1 MEKLNIT
8 DEEARLCRV
17 EDALHD
23 IAQRLTNCGLPLTQ
37 SCQSEI
43 NRMLSR
49 QETCSSIYIRFSAE
63 DRMFGDDIAT
73 LRICTNPDFQRYAVD
88 PEGNEFYVENLT
100 FQVET
105 RQINRPATMAVQH
118 ARQYLQ
124 VTLLADELTQQ
135 FDGKLLYR
143 LYQTA
148 EAARIAQKR
157 ADQNKIKRWI
167 EDGAASGLR
176 VGQFRVVPKVELP
189 SGKYEIETQN
199 RGYAVNVYDDGSG
212 AFIRRTR

>member
-1 MEKLNIT
+1 MSKQKAAEIRNQLKKLNIT

-63 DRMFGDDIAT
+63 DRMLGDDIAT
-73 LRICTNPDFQRYAVD
+73 LRICTNADFKRYAVD

-143 LYQTA
+143 LYEPTSLTLTSTTYA
-148 EAARIAQKR
+148 P
-157 ADQNKIKRWI
+157 
-167 EDGAASGLR
+167 LR
-176 VGQFRVVPKVELP
+176 RH
-189 SGKYEIETQN
+189 S
-199 RGYAVNVYDDGSG
+199 
-212 AFIRRTR
+212 

>member
-23 IAQRLTNCGLPLTQ
+23 ITQQLLASGLPLTQ
-37 SCQSEI
+37 GCQPEVTRLL
-43 NRMLSR
+43 NR
-49 QETCSSIYIRFSAE
+49 QETGSSIYLRFSAE

-73 LRICTNPDFQRYAVD
+73 LRICTNPDFRRTSFD
-88 PEGNEFYVENLT
+88 PEGNEYCVENLT

-105 RQINRPATMAVQH
+105 RQVSRPAAMALQH
-118 ARQYLQ
+118 AQQYLR
-124 VTLLADELTQQ
+124 VATLAAEFAQQ
-135 FDGKLLYR
+135 FDGKTLYR
-143 LYQTA
+143 LYQSATSA
-148 EAARIAQKR
+148 KEAKQR
-157 ADQNKIKRWI
+157 ANQETVKRWV
-167 EDGAASGLR
+167 EAGAASGLR
-176 VGQFRVVPKVELP
+176 VGQFRVAPKVELP
-189 SGKYEIETQN
+189 IGKYEIEAQN

>member
-23 IAQRLTNCGLPLTQ
+23 ITQQLLASGLPLTQ
-37 SCQSEI
+37 GCQPEVTRLL
-43 NRMLSR
+43 NR
-49 QETCSSIYIRFSAE
+49 QETGSSIYLRFSAE

-73 LRICTNPDFQRYAVD
+73 LRICTNPDFRRTAFD
-88 PEGNEFYVENLT
+88 PEGNEYCVENLT

-105 RQINRPATMAVQH
+105 RQVSRPAAMALQH
-118 ARQYLQ
+118 AQQYLR
-124 VTLLADELTQQ
+124 VATLAAEFAQQ
-135 FDGKLLYR
+135 FDGKTLYR
-143 LYQTA
+143 LYQ
-148 EAARIAQKR
+148 
-157 ADQNKIKRWI
+157 
-167 EDGAASGLR
+167 S
-176 VGQFRVVPKVELP
+176 
-189 SGKYEIETQN
+189 ETQN